1 MKATELRIGNYV
13 VGKKWPEYDLEL
25 IVVTSVD
32 DIGINL
38 EEGLGEGIRREF
50 YHHDISPIPLTTE
63 ILEKCGFEKR
73 EVVEDGIIYGKTK
86 YTLIYT
92 IATDGLHHFF
102 LNGYHNDVQIDNLH
116 QLQNLYFALTGEEL
130 DFIFKST

>member
-50 YHHDISPIPLTTE
+50 YHHDISPIPLTPE
-63 ILEKCGFEKR
+63 ILKKCGCTQGHDKEMWR
-73 EVVEDGIIYGKTK
+73 NPIGVWLTRINGTNR
-86 YTLIYT
+86 
-92 IATDGLHHFF
+92 FF
-102 LNGYHNDVQIDNLH
+102 IHGFRNGHYIEYLH
-116 QLQNLYFALTGEEL
+116 QYQNACYDFTGEEIRL
-130 DFIFKST
+130 EL